1 MSQVIESEDEGSSAN
16 DDEDED
22 EDDEP
27 NGDAA
32 SQRSNSDDELGS
44 HADDRSD
51 AGSTRS
57 RDAMDDSKSGE
68 KAKDKDVDEAGD
80 GKAGTTTPP
89 PPESVRTHSPADQ
102 IAPIEYVP
110 YDEPDFGLVDG
121 DRGVLKDGVDFDV
134 VLVHG
139 LHGSKSTT
147 WCDEGES
154 WNTWNKTL
162 IKDDLFG
169 YWTIRELYY
178 WYETNWESTHIY
190 FPDGINEEAQK
201 LVDELVEA
209 RKGLDTEKSRP
220 IVFIGHDIGGLI
232 VKKALVIAAS
242 NAAKYGN
249 IPWETSTLIFL
260 SVPNRI
266 RELERLEDE
275 LIDLISTDTTIPGLV
290 RKASQ
295 LARDIRTVNAEF
307 LDTNMLLRASI
318 FSVYCRY
325 NRDLATENETTGSP
339 FPFNRF
345 TAVFETP
352 FEFCCHTYRSHKNIT
367 RKPAK
372 GDSDWPLEIKR
383 VINELPFYTNINDS
397 IARPSKRLLSST
409 PPIYPYS
416 GRDYHED
423 LYSWFIDHDMCNEWL
438 ASNRGLSI
446 MHVHHQVEE
455 ADNSASQA
463 IGASRA
469 VGMSQAIFTC
479 LYTYLKDHPSKG
491 ENWVCYFRFDKTD
504 ARYRDIKA
512 MLITFLTMIISRF
525 SFDVGS
531 AAEGMEDFDRNVN
544 VSDLVDIFQG
554 FMGLRDNYNTEKITF
569 CVGCF
574 DQCEEESRNWFLREL
589 IRLGSLKE
597 SRDKWLFDS
606 SDADFLKAEEVPS
619 GGIWRINAADAATWR
634 PRSPSSNSQASV
646 GVRGVSPVPEPD
658 AAVAGSVVGDGNT
671 QKGGDTVV
679 DGPDIHPD
687 AESKKD
693 DAEAPAADQVSRA
706 EGDILIKIPQNPS
719 EPPATDDDPVAGEE
733 TLPSEVDDAEAP
745 AADQNTS
752 EPPAADDDP
761 AAGEGTLP
769 SEVDDGVPVPAMSSR
784 ILRVLDDRPVLH
796 HIKEELKA
804 LVCQHKGETTKP
816 ACAVLDWLFRKSQHA
831 TMATVEALVARPK
844 SLGPDEV
851 FRSMLDFV
859 DQEIQSQAHRLVTLL
874 RHTLRPLSSHEAA
887 VALTA
892 MAHPRATLT
901 DADVAGIIDPLLH
914 NFPGVFELR
923 GQEIFVWSLFEPLSQ
938 EMDSKAHGAMAELCL
953 QYLLQPDVHPLIE
966 EHSDNVAKVSWVAFE
981 PRRDFVSYAARYWL
995 DHYRLAGS
1003 DAPKEYAYSFFGDEK
1018 ASRSWREAAISRMM
1032 FGFPLRHYFSPIPQ
1046 IASTG
1051 LDDLLDRR
1059 LEEDKNSATFSAD
1072 CDLALSEA
1080 ASSNHSSV
1088 VALLIERRDP
1098 SPGALKDAFRF
1109 AAGDG
1114 CDAVVEVLIEYASRD
1129 GNAAKVEWPDNLLSQ
1144 LSDLGRHDHLRRL
1157 LALGLSPDPKDSHTM
1172 EPYFPSPLSVAL
1184 SGPHLEA
1191 TKVLVDAKADILAV
1205 GKKGARPLTVACLVG
1220 DPEIVRL
1227 LIEKGAEIEA
1237 QDENGVTALQGATD
1251 WGRLKAVEVMLEHG
1265 ADHSYGQT
1273 DNKEANSTT
1282 WKPIV
1287 QASQNNYAKIVALLL
1302 SKGADANAYGPSGC
1316 ALYLAAR
1323 GGHIDVCKMLLEN
1336 GAVAN
1341 VSATEFASPLSVA
1354 VETGKLEL
1362 VQLLLDHGAEVEAVF
1377 KGTGDDDTKDTP
1389 LTIAARQGLTD
1400 IVELLLER
1408 GANPNHYEGDLDPPL
1423 YLASWRGHVLIVKM
1437 LLEKGAD
1444 PNAQLDGQDWTAVH
1458 AAYDNPEAMRLL
1470 LAKGGD
1476 PDRVAD
1482 SSTALLLAVRWDNLG
1497 TLKAVLE
1504 RSPRPNLEA
1513 EDDEHMTALCR
1524 ACQSSSDDAP
1534 EMIRALLDEGADP
1547 NHGAGTDNLP
1557 LHHCLRQEACLQA
1570 LLESR
1575 PQLDV
1580 KDSQGDSALH
1590 LIQLHAT
1597 ANVLRKLVM
1606 GGADIEAVNNGGLTP
1621 LAKAVKSPFTDESV
1635 LYLIKKGAQPN
1646 LTAPGFEGILHEAVR
1661 NCDLPVLK
1669 ALVKAGADINALSGE
1684 TGSSIL
1690 YLIARYLSSSMTGT
1704 RETLEYFVEELGL
1717 PVNIYGGPLG
1727 WPLTAAAHRPGVAF
1741 EYLLEHGANTE
1752 VEDSIGRRPTHV
1764 AAIGLDFGPALR
1776 SLISRGASVL
1786 ASDKMGLLPVH
1797 YAAHGGHPEQ
1807 LQVLLDQPGVLV
1819 NAPDADGWTPLMW
1832 ACTNRQFPVERIN
1845 LLIAKGADIWARGD
1859 GWDHQWSPLRLARFN
1874 GLDAEVQAL
1883 LQPGSAAQES
1893 EGFEPERVWD
1903 EEFHQIE
1910 EGNWLHGEC
1919 FACMS
1924 DMSGKRWRCISCPA
1938 EYPVEICFKC
1948 YRYKEMIH
1956 GQHEFK
1962 EEGFE
1967 FEHER
1972 LKSLE
1977 AAGANTPFGDHGD
1990 NASGS
1995 FSDDGDIEVRTT
2007 RRDRRASRS
2016 SNSDSRSDSSIGIE
2030 DEDSDE
2036 GLNEDESS
2044 GDEK

>member
-1 MSQVIESEDEGSSAN
+1 
-16 DDEDED
+16 
-22 EDDEP
+22 
-27 NGDAA
+27 
-32 SQRSNSDDELGS
+32 
-44 HADDRSD
+44 
-51 AGSTRS
+51 
-57 RDAMDDSKSGE
+57 
-68 KAKDKDVDEAGD
+68 
-80 GKAGTTTPP
+80 
-89 PPESVRTHSPADQ
+89 
-102 IAPIEYVP
+102 
-110 YDEPDFGLVDG
+110 
-121 DRGVLKDGVDFDV
+121 
-134 VLVHG
+134 
-139 LHGSKSTT
+139 
-147 WCDEGES
+147 
-154 WNTWNKTL
+154 
-162 IKDDLFG
+162 
-169 YWTIRELYY
+169 
-178 WYETNWESTHIY
+178 
-190 FPDGINEEAQK
+190 
-201 LVDELVEA
+201 
-209 RKGLDTEKSRP
+209 
-220 IVFIGHDIGGLI
+220 
-232 VKKALVIAAS
+232 
-242 NAAKYGN
+242 
-249 IPWETSTLIFL
+249 
-260 SVPNRI
+260 
-266 RELERLEDE
+266 
-275 LIDLISTDTTIPGLV
+275 
-290 RKASQ
+290 
-295 LARDIRTVNAEF
+295 
-307 LDTNMLLRASI
+307 
-318 FSVYCRY
+318 
-325 NRDLATENETTGSP
+325 
-339 FPFNRF
+339 
-345 TAVFETP
+345 
-352 FEFCCHTYRSHKNIT
+352 
-367 RKPAK
+367 
-372 GDSDWPLEIKR
+372 
-383 VINELPFYTNINDS
+383 
-397 IARPSKRLLSST
+397 
-409 PPIYPYS
+409 
-416 GRDYHED
+416 
-423 LYSWFIDHDMCNEWL
+423 
-438 ASNRGLSI
+438 

>member
-1 MSQVIESEDEGSSAN
+1 MARATSPKSSRSSSHESGGTERRRGKMSQVIESEDEGSSAN

-22 EDDEP
+22 EDDGP

-32 SQRSNSDDELGS
+32 SLRSNSEDELGS

-51 AGSTRS
+51 AGSTQS
-57 RDAMDDSKSGE
+57 RDAMDDIKSGE
-68 KAKDKDVDEAGD
+68 KAKDKSVDENGD
-80 GKAGTTTPP
+80 GKADTTTPP
-89 PPESVRTHSPADQ
+89 PPESVRTQSPADQ

-121 DRGVLKDGVDFDV
+121 DRGVLKDGIDFDV

-139 LHGSKSTT
+139 LHGSKATT

-154 WNTWNKTL
+154 WNKTL
-162 IKDDLFG
+162 IKEDLFG
-169 YWTIRELYY
+169 YWTVRELYY

-209 RKGLDTEKSRP
+209 RKGLDTEKPRP
-220 IVFIGHDIGGLI
+220 IVFVGHDIGGLI

-318 FSVYCRY
+318 FSVYCRD
-325 NRDLATENETTGSP
+325 NRDFATENETTGSP

-383 VINELPFYTNINDS
+383 VINELPFYTNIHDS

-423 LYSWFIDHDMCNEWL
+423 LYSWFIDHESCNEWL

-455 ADNSASQA
+455 ADNSASQS

-479 LYTYLKDHPSKG
+479 IYTYLKDHPSKG
-491 ENWVCYFRFDKTD
+491 ENWICYFRFDKTD

-606 SDADFLKAEEVPS
+606 SDPDFLKAEEVPS

-646 GVRGVSPVPEPD
+646 SVRGSSPVPEPD
-658 AAVAGSVVGDGNT
+658 VAVAGSVVGDGNT
-671 QKGGDTVV
+671 QKSGDAVV

-687 AESKKD
+687 TESKKD
-693 DAEAPAADQVSRA
+693 DAEAPAADQVSKTD
-706 EGDILIKIPQNPS
+706 GDILIEIPQNTS
-719 EPPATDDDPVAGEE
+719 ETPAADDDPVAGEG
-733 TLPSEVDDAEAP
+733 TPTSEVDDA
-745 AADQNTS
+745 
-752 EPPAADDDP
+752 
-761 AAGEGTLP
+761 
-769 SEVDDGVPVPAMSSR
+769 VPVPAMNSR

-859 DQEIQSQAHRLVTLL
+859 DQETQSQAHRLVTLL

-901 DADVAGIIDPLLH
+901 GADVAGIIDPLLH

-923 GQEIFVWSLFEPLSQ
+923 GQEIFVWSLFEPLSE

-966 EHSDNVAKVSWVAFE
+966 EHSDNVAKDSWVAFE

-1003 DAPKEYAYSFFGDEK
+1003 DAPKEYAYSFFGDVK

-1059 LEEDKNSATFSAD
+1059 LEEDKDSATFSAD

-1088 VALLIERRDP
+1088 VSLLIERRDP
-1098 SPGALKDAFRF
+1098 SPAALKDAFRF

-1251 WGRLKAVEVMLEHG
+1251 WGRLKAVEVMLAHG

-1273 DNKEANSTT
+1273 DDKEANSTT

-1302 SKGADANAYGPSGC
+1302 SKGADANANGPSGC

-1323 GGHIDVCKMLLEN
+1323 GGHVDVCKMLLEN

-1341 VSATEFASPLSVA
+1341 VSTTEFASPLSVA

-1362 VQLLLDHGAEVEAVF
+1362 VQLLLDHGAEIEAVF

-1389 LTIAARQGLTD
+1389 LTIAARQGLTE

-1547 NHGAGTDNLP
+1547 NHGAG
-1557 LHHCLRQEACLQA
+1557 
-1570 LLESR
+1570 
-1575 PQLDV
+1575 
-1580 KDSQGDSALH
+1580 
-1590 LIQLHAT
+1590 
-1597 ANVLRKLVM
+1597 
-1606 GGADIEAVNNGGLTP
+1606 
-1621 LAKAVKSPFTDESV
+1621 
-1635 LYLIKKGAQPN
+1635 
-1646 LTAPGFEGILHEAVR
+1646 FEGILHEAVR

-1669 ALVKAGADINALSGE
+1669 ALVKAGADVNALSGE

-1690 YLIARYLSSSMTGT
+1690 YLMARYLSSSMTGT

-1786 ASDKMGLLPVH
+1786 TSDKMGLLPVH

-1807 LQVLLDQPGVLV
+1807 LEVLLDQPGVLV
-1819 NAPDADGWTPLMW
+1819 NAPDTDGWTPLMW
-1832 ACTNRQFPVERIN
+1832 ACTNRRFPVERIN

-1883 LQPGSAAQES
+1883 LQPDSAAKGS
-1893 EGFEPERVWD
+1893 EGVEPERVWD

-1910 EGNWLHGEC
+1910 EGNWSHGEC

-1924 DMSGKRWRCISCPA
+1924 DMSGKRWRCISCPV
-1938 EYPVEICFKC
+1938 ESFVEICFKC

-1995 FSDDGDIEVRTT
+1995 LSDDGETELRITK
-2007 RRDRRASRS
+2007 RDRRASRS

>member
-22 EDDEP
+22 EDDGP

-32 SQRSNSDDELGS
+32 SLRSNSEDELGS

-51 AGSTRS
+51 AGSTQS
-57 RDAMDDSKSGE
+57 RDAMDDIKSGE
-68 KAKDKDVDEAGD
+68 KAKDKSVDENGD
-80 GKAGTTTPP
+80 GKADTTTPP
-89 PPESVRTHSPADQ
+89 PPESVRTQSPADQ

-121 DRGVLKDGVDFDV
+121 DRGVLKDGIDFDV

-139 LHGSKSTT
+139 LHGSKATT

-154 WNTWNKTL
+154 WNKTL
-162 IKDDLFG
+162 IKEDLFG
-169 YWTIRELYY
+169 YWTVRELYY

-209 RKGLDTEKSRP
+209 RKGLDTEKPRP
-220 IVFIGHDIGGLI
+220 IVFVGHDIGGLI

-318 FSVYCRY
+318 FSVYCRD
-325 NRDLATENETTGSP
+325 NRDFATENETTGSP

-383 VINELPFYTNINDS
+383 VINELPFYTNIHDS

-423 LYSWFIDHDMCNEWL
+423 LYSWFIDHESCNEWL

-455 ADNSASQA
+455 ADNSASQS

-479 LYTYLKDHPSKG
+479 IYTYLKDHPSKG
-491 ENWVCYFRFDKTD
+491 ENWICYFRFDKTD

-606 SDADFLKAEEVPS
+606 SDPDFLKAEEVPS

-646 GVRGVSPVPEPD
+646 SVRGSSPVPEPD
-658 AAVAGSVVGDGNT
+658 VAVAGSVVGDGNT
-671 QKGGDTVV
+671 QKSGDAVV

-687 AESKKD
+687 TESKKD
-693 DAEAPAADQVSRA
+693 DAEAPAADQVSKTD
-706 EGDILIKIPQNPS
+706 GDILIEIPQNTS
-719 EPPATDDDPVAGEE
+719 ETPAADDDPVAGEG
-733 TLPSEVDDAEAP
+733 TPTSEVDDA
-745 AADQNTS
+745 
-752 EPPAADDDP
+752 
-761 AAGEGTLP
+761 
-769 SEVDDGVPVPAMSSR
+769 VPVPAMNSR

-859 DQEIQSQAHRLVTLL
+859 DQETQSQAHRLVTLL

-901 DADVAGIIDPLLH
+901 GADVAGIIDPLLH

-923 GQEIFVWSLFEPLSQ
+923 GQEIFVWSLFEPLSE

-966 EHSDNVAKVSWVAFE
+966 EHSDNVAKDSWVAFE

-1003 DAPKEYAYSFFGDEK
+1003 DAPKEYAYSFFGDVK

-1059 LEEDKNSATFSAD
+1059 LEEDKDSATFSAD

-1088 VALLIERRDP
+1088 VSLLIERRDP
-1098 SPGALKDAFRF
+1098 SPAALKDAFRF

-1251 WGRLKAVEVMLEHG
+1251 WGRLKAVEVMLAHG

-1273 DNKEANSTT
+1273 DDKEANSTT

-1302 SKGADANAYGPSGC
+1302 SKGADANANGPSGC

-1323 GGHIDVCKMLLEN
+1323 GGHVDVCKMLLEN

-1341 VSATEFASPLSVA
+1341 VSTTEFASPLSVA

-1362 VQLLLDHGAEVEAVF
+1362 VQLLLDHGAEIEAVF

-1389 LTIAARQGLTD
+1389 LTIAARQGLTE

-1547 NHGAGTDNLP
+1547 NHGAG
-1557 LHHCLRQEACLQA
+1557 
-1570 LLESR
+1570 
-1575 PQLDV
+1575 
-1580 KDSQGDSALH
+1580 
-1590 LIQLHAT
+1590 
-1597 ANVLRKLVM
+1597 
-1606 GGADIEAVNNGGLTP
+1606 
-1621 LAKAVKSPFTDESV
+1621 
-1635 LYLIKKGAQPN
+1635 
-1646 LTAPGFEGILHEAVR
+1646 FEGILHEAVR

-1669 ALVKAGADINALSGE
+1669 ALVKAGADVNALSGE

-1690 YLIARYLSSSMTGT
+1690 YLMARYLSSSMTGT

-1786 ASDKMGLLPVH
+1786 TSDKMGLLPVH

-1807 LQVLLDQPGVLV
+1807 LEVLLDQPGVLV
-1819 NAPDADGWTPLMW
+1819 NAPDTDGWTPLMW
-1832 ACTNRQFPVERIN
+1832 ACTNRRFPVERIN

-1883 LQPGSAAQES
+1883 LQPDSAAKGS
-1893 EGFEPERVWD
+1893 EGVEPERVWD

-1910 EGNWLHGEC
+1910 EGNWSHGEC

-1924 DMSGKRWRCISCPA
+1924 DMSGKRWRCISCPV
-1938 EYPVEICFKC
+1938 ESFVEICFKC

-1995 FSDDGDIEVRTT
+1995 LSDDGETELRITK
-2007 RRDRRASRS
+2007 RDRRASRS

>member
-1 MSQVIESEDEGSSAN
+1 MARATSPKSSRSSSHESGGTERRRGKMSQVIESEDEGSSAN

-22 EDDEP
+22 EDDGP

-32 SQRSNSDDELGS
+32 SLRSNSEDELGS

-51 AGSTRS
+51 AGSTQS
-57 RDAMDDSKSGE
+57 RDAMDDIKSGE
-68 KAKDKDVDEAGD
+68 KAKDKSVDENGD
-80 GKAGTTTPP
+80 GKADTTTPP
-89 PPESVRTHSPADQ
+89 PPESVRTQSPADQ

-121 DRGVLKDGVDFDV
+121 DRGVLKDGIDFDV

-139 LHGSKSTT
+139 LHGSKATT

-154 WNTWNKTL
+154 WNKTL
-162 IKDDLFG
+162 IKEDLFG
-169 YWTIRELYY
+169 YWTVRELYY

-209 RKGLDTEKSRP
+209 RKGLDTEKPRP
-220 IVFIGHDIGGLI
+220 IVFVGHDIGGLI

-318 FSVYCRY
+318 FSVYCRD
-325 NRDLATENETTGSP
+325 NRDFATENETTGSP

-383 VINELPFYTNINDS
+383 VINELPF
-397 IARPSKRLLSST
+397 
-409 PPIYPYS
+409 
-416 GRDYHED
+416 
-423 LYSWFIDHDMCNEWL
+423 F
-438 ASNRGLSI
+438 
-446 MHVHHQVEE
+446 EE
-455 ADNSASQA
+455 ADNSASQS

-479 LYTYLKDHPSKG
+479 IYTYLKDHPSKG
-491 ENWVCYFRFDKTD
+491 ENWICYFRFDKTD

-606 SDADFLKAEEVPS
+606 SDPDFLKAEEVPS

-646 GVRGVSPVPEPD
+646 SVRGSSPVPEPD
-658 AAVAGSVVGDGNT
+658 VAVAGSVVGDGNT
-671 QKGGDTVV
+671 QKSGDAVV

-687 AESKKD
+687 TESKKD
-693 DAEAPAADQVSRA
+693 DAEAPAADQVSKTD
-706 EGDILIKIPQNPS
+706 GDILIEIPQNTS
-719 EPPATDDDPVAGEE
+719 ETPAADDDPVAGEG
-733 TLPSEVDDAEAP
+733 TPTSEVDDA
-745 AADQNTS
+745 
-752 EPPAADDDP
+752 
-761 AAGEGTLP
+761 
-769 SEVDDGVPVPAMSSR
+769 VPVPAMNSR

-859 DQEIQSQAHRLVTLL
+859 DQETQSQAHRLVTLL

-901 DADVAGIIDPLLH
+901 GADVAGIIDPLLH

-923 GQEIFVWSLFEPLSQ
+923 GQEIFVWSLFEPLSE

-966 EHSDNVAKVSWVAFE
+966 EHSDNVAKDSWVAFE

-1003 DAPKEYAYSFFGDEK
+1003 DAPKEYAYSFFGDVK

-1059 LEEDKNSATFSAD
+1059 LEEDKDSATFSAD

-1088 VALLIERRDP
+1088 VSLLIERRDP
-1098 SPGALKDAFRF
+1098 SPAALKDAFRF

-1251 WGRLKAVEVMLEHG
+1251 WGRLKAVEVMLAHG

-1273 DNKEANSTT
+1273 DDKEANSTT

-1302 SKGADANAYGPSGC
+1302 SKGADANANGPSGC

-1323 GGHIDVCKMLLEN
+1323 GGHVDVCKMLLEN

-1341 VSATEFASPLSVA
+1341 VSTTEFASPLSVA

-1362 VQLLLDHGAEVEAVF
+1362 VQLLLDHGAEIEAVF

-1389 LTIAARQGLTD
+1389 LTIAARQGLTE

-1557 LHHCLRQEACLQA
+1557 LHHCLKQEACLQA

-1575 PQLDV
+1575 PQLDA

-1590 LIQLHAT
+1590 LIPLLAT
-1597 ANVLRKLVM
+1597 GNVLRKLVM

-1621 LAKAVKSPFTDESV
+1621 LAKAVKSPFNDVSA

-1669 ALVKAGADINALSGE
+1669 ALVKAGADVNALSGE

-1690 YLIARYLSSSMTGT
+1690 YLMARYLSSSMTGT

-1786 ASDKMGLLPVH
+1786 TSDKMGLLPVH

-1807 LQVLLDQPGVLV
+1807 LEVLLDQPGVLV
-1819 NAPDADGWTPLMW
+1819 NAPDTDGWTPLMW
-1832 ACTNRQFPVERIN
+1832 ACTNRRFPVERIN

-1883 LQPGSAAQES
+1883 LQPDSAA
-1893 EGFEPERVWD
+1893 
-1903 EEFHQIE
+1903 
-1910 EGNWLHGEC
+1910 
-1919 FACMS
+1919 
-1924 DMSGKRWRCISCPA
+1924 
-1938 EYPVEICFKC
+1938 
-1948 YRYKEMIH
+1948 KEMIH

-1995 FSDDGDIEVRTT
+1995 LSDDGETELRITK
-2007 RRDRRASRS
+2007 RDRRASRS